1 MGLKLVLLVDVI
13 NLTEAAVCSTNH
25 MAGLVWLTSHSPR
38 LPYRCILPRL
48 QAPLKAIFVDE
59 RRETGSVGLDGLAAK
74 RVLQHT
80 PRFNKRE
87 APGDKTAI

>member
-59 RRETGSVGLDGLAAK
+59 RRETGSVGLDK
-74 RVLQHT
+74 RLLQHT

-87 APGDKTAI
+87 TPGDKTAI